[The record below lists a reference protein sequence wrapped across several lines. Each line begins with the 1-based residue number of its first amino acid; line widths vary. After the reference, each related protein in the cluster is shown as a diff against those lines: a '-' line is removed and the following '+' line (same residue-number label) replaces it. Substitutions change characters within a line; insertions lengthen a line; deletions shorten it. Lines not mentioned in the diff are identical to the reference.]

1 MVRSDKTS
9 TDLLA
14 SVDAA
19 TNRIDEE
26 QLNVVNEQP
35 EYEPGVPGMV
45 TVNLEPGHYVVM
57 CNIEAHYK
65 AGMYADFDVV
75 SN

>member
-1 MVRSDKTS
+1 
-9 TDLLA
+9 
-14 SVDAA
+14 
-19 TNRIDEE
+19 
-26 QLNVVNEQP
+26 
-35 EYEPGVPGMV
+35 VPGSV
-45 TVNLEPGHYVVM
+45 TVNLTPGHYVVM